1 MSTTDV
7 PSATKAAQVRL
18 NRVTP
23 SHCRVVL
30 DNPPLNLMGPEFV
43 LQIREIV
50 TALENDDR
58 VKVVVFESAV
68 DGFFLNHSDFLAK
81 FEDLT
86 SIPQGPT
93 GLEAWP
99 DVLVRLTR
107 APFVSIAL
115 IRGRA
120 TGNGSEL
127 ALACDMSF
135 ASREKALLSQWEV
148 GVGLVAGGGPMARLP
163 RVMGRGRALEVL
175 LTADDIRGADAELLG
190 YVNRALPDAE
200 LDNFVDT
207 LATRIASF
215 DKWAIAN
222 TKRLV
227 NEASLPPDVEIRAGW
242 DACMAS
248 VKRPATQE
256 RIKALL
262 EQGLQKPGDSENRL
276 GFYVGQLGLGGG
288 PATEPERTLS
298 RFGRSRMFAWPR
310 EVALLPARRAG
321 QGGPRSGGRLADAG
335 MDRVAAAWS
344 TAWGCGRRGCYGVI
358 RRECRTSLGE
368 LRLLACPPMSV
379 SAMLTLAPGCSP
391 RLRPAVAALRL
402 PLRTVAQGPTCCA
415 QVAPDRCAD
424 QRMTMPSEMTP
435 DRADL
440 RVVAAELTGAN
451 ACIPS
456 RQSPAHALRKGCDR
470 ANEWVMRHGCG

>member
-1 MSTTDV
+1 MS
-7 PSATKAAQVRL
+7 SATGAAQVRL
-18 NRVTP
+18 SQVTP
-23 SHCRVVL
+23 SYWRVVL

-43 LQIREIV
+43 SEIREVV
-50 TALENDDR
+50 TALENNDQ

-68 DGFFLNHSDFLAK
+68 DGFFLNHSDFLAN

-135 ASREKALLSQWEV
+135 ASRENALLSQWEV

-163 RVMGRGRALEVL
+163 RLIGRGRALEVL
-175 LTADDIRGADAELLG
+175 LSSDDITAADAERLG

-200 LDNFVDT
+200 LDGFVDA

-227 NEASLPPDVEIRAGW
+227 NAASLPPDVEIRAGW
-242 DACMAS
+242 DACMTS
-248 VKRPATQE
+248 IKRPAAKE

-262 EQGLQKPGDSENRL
+262 EQGLEEPGDLQHRL
-276 GFYVGQLGLGGG
+276 GFHLGQL
-288 PATEPERTLS
+288 S
-298 RFGRSRMFAWPR
+298 RNGHR
-310 EVALLPARRAG
+310 
-321 QGGPRSGGRLADAG
+321 
-335 MDRVAAAWS
+335 
-344 TAWGCGRRGCYGVI
+344 
-358 RRECRTSLGE
+358 
-368 LRLLACPPMSV
+368 
-379 SAMLTLAPGCSP
+379 
-391 RLRPAVAALRL
+391 
-402 PLRTVAQGPTCCA
+402 
-415 QVAPDRCAD
+415 
-424 QRMTMPSEMTP
+424 
-435 DRADL
+435 
-440 RVVAAELTGAN
+440 
-451 ACIPS
+451 
-456 RQSPAHALRKGCDR
+456 
-470 ANEWVMRHGCG
+470 